1 MTASE
6 VDAEVWEVRR
16 KSAPPAAP
24 RAVPVA
30 DAIAGSGAAADRRL
44 VVVSNRVGEVDAAKV
59 TQGGLAV
66 ALRAALER
74 AGGIWFG
81 FSGTVSERP
90 AMPSTEIFAWTVV
103 SVVLTTIT

>member
-6 VDAEVWEVRR
+6 VDAAVWEVRR

-30 DAIAGSGAAADRRL
+30 GVVAGSDAGANRRL
-44 VVVSNRVGEVDAAKV
+44 VVVSNRVGAVDAAKV

-74 AGGIWFG
+74 AGVAGAFIAAA
-81 FSGTVSERP
+81 SG
-90 AMPSTEIFAWTVV
+90 AD
-103 SVVLTTIT
+103 